1 MKIKIVQK
9 SEATATWTRD
19 KHIFNSEETTGQSIL
34 WRTLYIFPFLFMIIM
49 SSVLIHSWVFLSDKS
64 QIVNMPSLRK
74 NINTVCTYG
83 FSVSANWW
91 RFVCYKFQQQQSS
104 KTISTLWKQGKYENI
119 DFVTCFTYYCGVWC
133 EPHTVHHCTEEPA
146 TTPATGEGLAWGDA
160 AQNMVPSYTTL
171 WTLGQLHFSLSS
183 SGHFMWFLN
192 TGERRRSKN
201 LTDNFLM
208 TIQLLWHLNFLH
220 SFEVWTLNMKITLQY
235 YNNNKH
241 TYL

>member
-1 MKIKIVQK
+1 MFLVC
-9 SEATATWTRD
+9 SEIGGNSHLNTCQ
-19 KHIFNSEETTGQSIL
+19 HIFNSEETTGQSIL

-119 DFVTCFTYYCGVWC
+119 DFVTCFTHYCGVWC

-160 AQNMVPSYTTL
+160 AQNMVPSYTT
-171 WTLGQLHFSLSS
+171 F
-183 SGHFMWFLN
+183 
-192 TGERRRSKN
+192 
-201 LTDNFLM
+201 
-208 TIQLLWHLNFLH
+208 
-220 SFEVWTLNMKITLQY
+220 
-235 YNNNKH
+235 
-241 TYL
+241 